1 MKKEELNK
9 IQPLNNLVL
18 IKIDK
23 EFNNHIKFK
32 ESGVKLYIDPSYSKE
47 RHSTVTGEVVRLPS
61 KLIFNDHKNINSM
74 QWLTSIELEIGDK
87 VWCNWTA
94 FRKAFDGKK
103 SLSFV
108 CEGGLYLLINYG
120 DVIVSKRGDDIIC
133 LNGYCLVEPI
143 LQLDLP
149 ENLRDEWLNK
159 LLKNDSIVPSTIN
172 KPSKLYGRV
181 FKLGKPNEEYM
192 EDAYSDGM
200 DEDIQEGDIILFA
213 KAADLLLEY
222 ELHKSL
228 LGDRAFYKIQRRL
241 MKLVYRGEKN

>member
-1 MKKEELNK
+1 MKREELNK

-23 EFNNHIKFK
+23 EFNDQIVFK
-32 ESGVKLYIDPSYSKE
+32 ESGVKLYFDTSYSKE
-47 RHSTVTGEVVRLPS
+47 RHSTVTGEVVKLPF

-94 FRKAFDGKK
+94 FRKAFDGSKG
-103 SLSFV
+103 LRFV
-108 CEGGLYLLINYG
+108 CEGSLYILVNYG
-120 DVIVSKRGDDIIC
+120 DIVVSMRGDDIIC
-133 LNGYCLVEPI
+133 LNGYCLIEPV

-149 ENLRDEWLNK
+149 ENLRSEWL
-159 LLKNDSIVPSTIN
+159 N
-172 KPSKLYGRV
+172 KPSKLYGKV
-181 FKLGKPNEEYM
+181 FKLGKPNEDYM

-241 MKLVYRGEKN
+241 MKLVYRGEKD